1 MSTNETTKTP
11 ILGYLIIAAA
21 IVLAAFV
28 FSRAPRYVILES
40 GDVMNQT
47 DGSVYRYVDWDS
59 DKPLY
64 ETRRGPSHLSYG
76 VWPTATTRN
85 AKVTQGASK

>member
-1 MSTNETTKTP
+1 MSTSETPKTP

-28 FSRAPRYVILES
+28 FSRAPRYVTLES
-40 GDVMNQT
+40 GDLMNQT
-47 DGSVYRYVDWDS
+47 DGSVYRYVNWDS

-64 ETRRGPSHLSYG
+64 EMRHGPSHRSYG

-85 AKVTQGASK
+85 ATVTQRASE